1 VCVMDRRLLIAELLI
16 ACTVVVSCVPAMN
29 YDDPLEPRFAG
40 NFSDERP
47 DFDGTIKVVS
57 YNIGFAKNV
66 DRAIYELAE
75 FAELRYADI
84 ILLQEMDEVG
94 TQSIAQ
100 ALGYEFVYYPA
111 SVHSYHDKNFGNAI
125 LSKWPITE
133 SEKVLLPYVN
143 PRNKQRRIAV
153 KAVINIDQYKVLTY
167 SVHIETVWLGRRKRD
182 AQMALLVS
190 SIDGNYRHAV
200 VGGDFNTVT
209 PKSVR
214 QLEERFERIGME
226 RASKG
231 SGCTVRYPLLGF
243 TLDHI
248 FTKGMSVSKSGTCG
262 MSEASDHVPIWVEV
276 VP

>member
-1 VCVMDRRLLIAELLI
+1 MDKRLLVAELLV
-16 ACTVVVSCVPAMN
+16 ACTVVVACVPAMN
-29 YDDPLEPRFAG
+29 YDNPLEPRFAG
-40 NFSDERP
+40 NFSDELP

-57 YNIGFAKNV
+57 YNIGFGKNV
-66 DRAIYELAE
+66 DRAIYELTE
-75 FAELRYADI
+75 FDELRCADI
-84 ILLQEMDEVG
+84 ILLQEMDEAG

-100 ALGYEFVYYPA
+100 VLGYEFVYYPA
-111 SVHSYHDKNFGNAI
+111 SVHGRHHKNFGNAI

-133 SEKVLLPYVN
+133 SEKILLPYVN

-153 KAVINIDQYKVLTY
+153 KAVVNIEQYKVLTY
-167 SVHIETVWLGRRKRD
+167 SVHIETVWLGGRKRN
-182 AQMALLVS
+182 AQMGVLVN
-190 SIDGNYRHAV
+190 SIDGNYRHVV
-200 VGGDFNTVT
+200 VGGDFNTLT
-209 PKSVR
+209 PKSIR
-214 QLEERFERIGME
+214 RLEERFEMIGME

-262 MSEASDHVPIWVEV
+262 ESEASDHVPVCVEV